1 MSGEKPSSPA
11 HEPEQPR
18 PGTETHVR
26 PRSESEKT
34 LPPSNP
40 TPAKRRALLL
50 VEGADDRESYDAVLT
65 DADLES
71 EHATLPKLESPEPPP
86 SSVSDKENLTGQLI
100 DGRYQIDYVL
110 GVGSMGIVYGARHA
124 AVGKLVAVKALRAHL
139 ASDAEAIQRFNAEAT
154 AATSIG
160 NQHIVETF
168 DFGRLP
174 DGTAYMVMEYLEG
187 RSLAELIEGW

>member
-11 HEPEQPR
+11 HEAERSR
-18 PGTETHVR
+18 PGTETRVR
-26 PRSESEKT
+26 PRTESEKT

-50 VEGADDRESYDAVLT
+50 VEGADEDRESYDAVLT
-65 DADLES
+65 EDDLET

-86 SSVSDKENLTGQLI
+86 SSVSEKENLTGQLI

-124 AVGKLVAVKALRAHL
+124 AVGKLVAIKALRAHFGL
-139 ASDAEAIQRFNAEAT
+139 RRRGHPALRRRGDGGHFDRQPAHRRNLRFRASCRT
-154 AATSIG
+154 APRTWSWSTSRG
-160 NQHIVETF
+160 A
-168 DFGRLP
+168 RWP
-174 DGTAYMVMEYLEG
+174 
-187 RSLAELIEGW
+187 S

>member
-1 MSGEKPSSPA
+1 MTVQSF
-11 HEPEQPR
+11 
-18 PGTETHVR
+18 
-26 PRSESEKT
+26 
-34 LPPSNP
+34 
-40 TPAKRRALLL
+40 
-50 VEGADDRESYDAVLT
+50 DAVLT
-65 DADLES
+65 EADLDAAAAS
-71 EHATLPKLESPEPPP
+71 KQDLPDPAPA
-86 SSVSDKENLTGQLI
+86 SVSERENLTGQLI

-174 DGTAYMVMEYLEG
+174 DGTAYLVMEVPRRALARRVYRGLGSVAHRAHHEQSASRSPNAERRAPG
-187 RSLAELIEGW
+187 RHRASRSEAR